1 MSMSI
6 SYEETGRTRQKLRTR
21 EAIISAARSLIAT
34 GTTPTVDQAADAAG
48 VSRATAFRY
57 FRNQRAMLVAAYP
70 EIEASSLLGTDPPQD
85 VATRLDRVVNEVTRM
100 LIEKEPELR
109 TQLRLS
115 LDVDETH
122 RQHLVLRQGRVIGW
136 LEEALQPLNR
146 SVPKAELRRL
156 VYAIR
161 CAIGIES
168 LVWLCDVAGLSRK
181 EAVEVMRWSA
191 RGLLQAVLVGS
202 NMKRGGAR
210 RLNK

>member
-1 MSMSI
+1 MSI

-34 GTTPTVDQAADAAG
+34 GATPTVDQAADAAG

-70 EIEASSLLGTDPPQD
+70 EIEASSLLGADPPQD
-85 VATRLDRVVNEVTRM
+85 VAARLDRVVHEVTRM

-115 LDVDETH
+115 LEVDETH

-136 LEEALQPLNR
+136 LEEALQPLRR
-146 SVPKAELRRL
+146 SVPQTELRRL

-181 EAVEVMRWSA
+181 EAVEVMLWSA
-191 RGLLQAVLVGS
+191 RGLLQAVVVGV
-202 NMKRGGAR
+202 NGKEGRAKKIR
-210 RLNK
+210 K

>member
-34 GTTPTVDQAADAAG
+34 GATPTVDQAADAAG

-70 EIEASSLLGTDPPQD
+70 EIEASSLLGADPPQD
-85 VATRLDRVVNEVTRM
+85 VAARLDRVVHEVTRM

-115 LDVDETH
+115 LEVDETH

-136 LEEALQPLNR
+136 LEEALQPLRR
-146 SVPKAELRRL
+146 SVPQTELRRL

-181 EAVEVMRWSA
+181 EAVEVMLWSA
-191 RGLLQAVLVGS
+191 RGLLQAVVVGV
-202 NMKRGGAR
+202 NGKEGRAKKIR
-210 RLNK
+210 K

>member
-85 VATRLDRVVNEVTRM
+85 VATRLDRVVAEVTRM

-115 LDVDETH
+115 LEVDDSH

-136 LEEALQPLNR
+136 LEEALQPLR
-146 SVPKAELRRL
+146 RKTSKAELRKL

-161 CAIGIES
+161 C
-168 LVWLCDVAGLSRK
+168 
-181 EAVEVMRWSA
+181 
-191 RGLLQAVLVGS
+191 
-202 NMKRGGAR
+202 
-210 RLNK
+210 

>member
-6 SYEETGRTRQKLRTR
+6 SYEKTGRTRQKARTR
-21 EAIISAARSLIAT
+21 EAIISAARSLIAA
-34 GTTPTVDQAADAAG
+34 GATPTVDEAADGAG

-57 FRNQRAMLVAAYP
+57 FPNQRTMLVAAYP
-70 EIEASSLLGTDPPQD
+70 EIEAPSLLGADPPKD
-85 VATRLDRVVNEVTRM
+85 IVARLDRVVDEVTRM

-115 LDVDETH
+115 LEVDESH
-122 RQHLVLRQGRVIGW
+122 RQHLILRQGRVIGW
-136 LEEALQPLNR
+136 LEEALQPLRRNT
-146 SVPKAELRRL
+146 SKAELRRL

-161 CAIGIES
+161 CAIGIEA

-191 RGLLQAVLVGS
+191 RGLLRAVLADG
-202 NMKRGGAR
+202 NAR
-210 RLNK
+210 RGRAKRLSK